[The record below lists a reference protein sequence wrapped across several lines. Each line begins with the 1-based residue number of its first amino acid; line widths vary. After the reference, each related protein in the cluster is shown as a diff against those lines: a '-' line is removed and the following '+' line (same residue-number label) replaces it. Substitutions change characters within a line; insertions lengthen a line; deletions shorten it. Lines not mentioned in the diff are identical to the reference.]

1 MKVVGSSLYI
11 HKSALDELMTK
22 MKNEDIVRLN
32 NYINELNDEK
42 FSFEIIKYD
51 KKTQNISFIESN
63 DWDIKHEPSVG
74 NAWCYHIDGRR
85 KFIKSSNKIYH
96 CKYMFVKEDYVGF
109 DVEKSKERAK
119 LWNSIPNI
127 KEHKSKIGNK
137 KYWEKLCDEYKI
149 PL

>member
-1 MKVVGSSLYI
+1 MKKVGFSLYVHI
-11 HKSALDELMTK
+11 SALDELMK
-22 MKNEDIVRLN
+22 EMKNEDIVRLDN
-32 NYINELNDEK
+32 CIKELNNEH
-42 FSFEIIKYD
+42 FSFVIIKYD

-74 NAWCYHIDGRR
+74 NAWCYKKDGSR

-96 CKYMFVKEDYVGF
+96 CKYMFVKEDYCGF
-109 DVEKSKERAK
+109 DMEVSKERVK
-119 LWNSIPNI
+119 LWSSIPNI

-137 KYWEKLCDEYKI
+137 DYWENLLDKYKI